1 MEDTP
6 TAKLRSAPQGY
17 LELQGRG
24 ELMDGPPIIAPLS
37 NQICTWYRYKVE
49 EKVTRHRNGKTQTE
63 WRVVENGVSDEV
75 FLLRDDTGE
84 CIVDPEGAEVTTS
97 KRLVWYGNSR
107 APTSAPSSTGLFS
120 FGLGRFR
127 YSEWR
132 MDVGDELYAIGY
144 FQTVGGGAD
153 IPSSAAEVR
162 DLLIA
167 WKKDNEAL
175 LQKFD
180 QNKDGQIDMQEW
192 EAVRRTAK
200 AQVASEQKQRSM
212 EPGLDILR
220 RPGER
225 RQPYLLSNIAQ
236 EDLVKRYRLYAIGSL
251 LGFFS
256 AGTLTAW
263 ITGIRLGL

>member
-1 MEDTP
+1 V
-6 TAKLRSAPQGY
+6 
-17 LELQGRG
+17 
-24 ELMDGPPIIAPLS
+24 I
-37 NQICTWYRYKVE
+37 
-49 EKVTRHRNGKTQTE
+49 
-63 WRVVENGVSDEV
+63 ENGVSDEV

-97 KRLVWYGNSR
+97 RRLVWYGNSR
-107 APTSAPSSTGLFS
+107 APAGAPSSTGLFS
-120 FGLGRFR
+120 FGLGRYR

-132 MDVGDELYAIGY
+132 MDVGDVLYAIGH

-162 DLLIA
+162 DLLIT
-167 WKKDNEAL
+167 WKKDSETL

-192 EAVRRTAK
+192 EAVRKAAK
-200 AQVASEQKQRSM
+200 AQITSEQKQRAL
-212 EPGLDILR
+212 EPGLDILC

-225 RQPYLLSNIAQ
+225 RQPYLLSNLAQ
-236 EDLVKRYRLYAIGSL
+236 EGLIKRYRRYAIGSL

-256 AGTLTAW
+256 AGSLTAW